1 MERTDI
7 RTLVL
12 DTLAQMKR
20 RDARELERE
29 LLQSGPECPFDS
41 IYLARV
47 AVKASKALGFT
58 LKPSAKIAPSFKSVD
73 DLTTLLESLHSK
85 ASAA

>member
-1 MERTDI
+1 MKRSEVRA
-7 RTLVL
+7 LVL

-20 RDARELERE
+20 CDARELERE
-29 LLQSGPECPFDS
+29 LLQYGPECPFDS

-73 DLTTLLESLHSK
+73 DLTTLLDSLQPK